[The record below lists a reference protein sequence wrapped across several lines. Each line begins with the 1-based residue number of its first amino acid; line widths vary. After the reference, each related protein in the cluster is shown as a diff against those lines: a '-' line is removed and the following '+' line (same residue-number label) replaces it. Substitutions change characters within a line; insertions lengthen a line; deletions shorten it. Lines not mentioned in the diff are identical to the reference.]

1 MGSLHP
7 LPALQHAVVKVG
19 RVFPLLA
26 LNKGWADFRR
36 CPRLVFDVTEGEDI
50 KTYADALPK
59 LVGIGMRIP
68 TQWAHE
74 TLRIPLPSSDEE
86 EVLAVAKPATP
97 TPPEPGQEPKVKAK
111 KADTKAAL
119 LAALRDAA
127 TEFPDQD
134 ALDGALEDLAPALQP
149 QVAAWLKPALDALE
163 KASGPEA
170 ALALLASENPLTD
183 DVVLVEA
190 IARALFVTELL
201 GAEGVRQELKP

>member
-1 MGSLHP
+1 MPRRS
-7 LPALQHAVVKVG
+7 KV
-19 RVFPLLA
+19 
-26 LNKGWADFRR
+26 
-36 CPRLVFDVTEGEDI
+36 EG
-50 KTYADALPK
+50 L
-59 LVGIGMRIP
+59 GIGMRIP

-97 TPPEPGQEPKVKAK
+97 TPPEPGQEPKVEAK
-111 KADTKAAL
+111 KADTKVTL